1 MKNQHLLPF
10 AYGDH
15 LIRTS
20 EIGGTTWFVGT
31 DVCTVLGII
40 NNRDALATL
49 DEDEKIT
56 VGNADGNPR
65 AGIPHQLT
73 FVNEPGLYRLIFK
86 SRKAEARAFQR
97 WVYHVVLPAIRRTG
111 SYSPAHQA
119 FLGLVREQIALG
131 VSPDLAARMAG
142 RLVPQE
148 KPATRE
154 LRDASPHP
162 HDAEIDEILS
172 HLQPDTAYTIPSV
185 LAALPAG
192 HRLRRGTAAAQSSAV
207 GKVLSRAVRQ
217 QRLERDADF
226 PRTAT
231 FRLPGVVDFTAARD

>member
-1 MKNQHLLPF
+1 MKNNSLLNF

-15 LIRTS
+15 LVRTV
-20 EIGGTTWFVGT
+20 EHCQAPWFVAA
-31 DVCTVLGII
+31 DVCAVLG
-40 NNRDALATL
+40 LAYVTQAVETL
-49 DEDEKIT
+49 DPDERTLYKVQTLGGPQEMVVIS
-56 VGNADGNPR
+56 
-65 AGIPHQLT
+65 
-73 FVNEPGLYRLIFK
+73 EPGLYRLIFK

-97 WVYHVVLPAIRRTG
+97 WVYHEVLPTIRRTG
-111 SYSPAHQA
+111 SYTPAHQS

-148 KPATRE
+148 KPSARA
-154 LRDASPHP
+154 LLDARAHP

-172 HLQPDTAYTIPSV
+172 HLQPEIPYTIPAVIS
-185 LAALPAG
+185 ALPAG
-192 HRLRRGTAAAQSSAV
+192 HRLRRGSPAAQSSAV

-217 QRLERDADF
+217 QRLERDLDF

-231 FRLPGVVDFTAARD
+231 FRLPRVVAFSMNE

>member
-1 MKNQHLLPF
+1 MKNGITPF

-20 EIGGTTWFVGT
+20 SIDGTTWFVGT
-31 DVCTVLGII
+31 DVCTVLGIV

-65 AGIPHQLT
+65 AGIPHLLT
-73 FVNEPGLYRLIFK
+73 YVNEPGLYRLIFK
-86 SRKAEARAFQR
+86 SRKAEAKAFQR
-97 WVYHVVLPAIRRTG
+97 WVYHVVLPTIRSTG

-148 KPATRE
+148 KHLARE

-172 HLQPDTAYTIPSV
+172 FLQPSQSFTIPEV
-185 LAALPAG
+185 VDLLPAS
-192 HRLRRGTAAAQSSAV
+192 HRLRRGSQPAQRSAV
-207 GKVLSRAVRQ
+207 GKVLTRAVRQ
-217 QRLERDADF
+217 QRLERDPDF

-231 FRLPGVVDFTAARD
+231 FRLPGVALFQPGEG